1 VKPYRQPDP
10 SAIVIFGAG
19 GDLTNRKLIP
29 ALFNLFLDNWLP
41 ESVAIRGLDRR
52 EMSDEE
58 FRKHLREGVGRYSR
72 RTDFEEKTWEEF
84 AGKLTYQK
92 SDLTEASTYQT
103 LANWLK
109 DTEEQWQTQWSM
121 ACNKIFYLAV
131 PPSMIE
137 IVTENLGQ
145 AGLAEDRTYNR
156 VVVEKPFGHDL
167 QSAHALNRQLKTVFE
182 ESQVYRI
189 DHYLGKETVQNILA
203 FRFANSL
210 FEPVWNR
217 RYVDHVQITVAE
229 EIGIGHRGAYYEH
242 AGALRDMVQNHLMQL
257 LCLIAMEPPVSYEAE
272 EIRNKKV
279 DVLHAIRTISPEH
292 VQNVAVRGQYG
303 RGWIKGEETKAYR
316 EETDVSENSLTETFA
331 AIEFLID
338 NWRWQDVPF
347 YLRTGKRLAT
357 RATEALIQFRPVPHQ
372 SFPSAAIT
380 EPQPNRLIIRVQPD
394 EGISVRFLAK
404 KPGEAMQ
411 LGPVDMRFSYKE
423 AFQTPPP
430 EAYETLLLDV
440 MLADSTQFMRAD
452 QQEKAWEVIAPILD
466 AWQTVEPTDFP
477 NYPAGSW
484 GPEGSELITARSGR
498 TWHLLNTS
506 RPDDGEEKNDAE

>member
-1 VKPYRQPDP
+1 MKAYRQPDP

-19 GDLTNRKLIP
+19 GDLTSRKLVP
-29 ALFNLFLDNWLP
+29 ALFNLFLEDWLP
-41 ESVAIRGLDRR
+41 EKVAIRGLDRR
-52 EMSDEE
+52 EMADEE
-58 FRKHLREGVGRYSR
+58 FRRHLREGVDRHSR
-72 RTDFEEKTWEEF
+72 RTDFPEKAWDEF
-84 AGKLTYQK
+84 ARKLTYQR
-92 SDLTEASTYQT
+92 SDLSEAATYTT
-103 LANWLK
+103 LADWLR
-109 DTEEQWQTQWSM
+109 DTQKQWETQWDTGV
-121 ACNKIFYLAV
+121 NKIFYLAI

-137 IVTENLGQ
+137 TVAEQLGK
-145 AGLAEDRTYNR
+145 ANLAEDRAYSR
-156 VVVEKPFGHDL
+156 LVVEKPFGHDL
-167 QSAHALNRQLKTVFE
+167 SSAHELNRQLKAVFA

-210 FEPVWNR
+210 FEPIWNR

-229 EIGIGHRGAYYEH
+229 ELGVGHRGAYYEG

-279 DVLHAIRTISPEH
+279 DVLHAIRTIVPER
-292 VQNVAVRGQYG
+292 VQEVAVRGQYSQ
-303 RGWIKGEETKAYR
+303 GWIRGECVRAYR
-316 EETDVSENSLTETFA
+316 DEDGVAEKSLTETFA

-357 RATEALIQFRPVPHQ
+357 RATEAVIQFRPVPHQ

-380 EPQPNRLIIRVQPD
+380 EPQPNRLIIRGQPD

-404 KPGEAMQ
+404 KPGETMQ

-440 MLADSTQFMRAD
+440 MLSDSTQFMRAD
-452 QQEKAWEVIAPILD
+452 QQEKAWEVIAPILE
-466 AWQTVEPTDFP
+466 AWQTVEPSDFP

-484 GPEGSELITARSGR
+484 GPEGAELVAARSGR
-498 TWHLLNTS
+498 TWHLPSPFQPHEGCGKGDT
-506 RPDDGEEKNDAE
+506 E

>member
-1 VKPYRQPDP
+1 MKAYRQPDP
-10 SAIVIFGAG
+10 STIVIFGAG
-19 GDLTNRKLIP
+19 GDLTSRKLIP
-29 ALFNLFLDNWLP
+29 ALFNLFLDGWLP
-41 ESVAIRGLDRR
+41 EKVAIRGLDRR
-52 EMSDEE
+52 KMNDEE
-58 FRKHLREGVGRYSR
+58 FRQHLREGVDRHSR
-72 RTDFEEKTWEEF
+72 RTDFKEKAWKEF

-92 SDLTEASTYQT
+92 SDLSQASTYKT
-103 LANWLK
+103 LADWIKN
-109 DTEEQWQTQWSM
+109 TQEQWQTQWDL
-121 ACNKIFYLAV
+121 AFNTIFYLAI
-131 PPSMIE
+131 PPSMIATVAE
-137 IVTENLGQ
+137 HLGQ
-145 AGLAEDRTYNR
+145 AKLAEDRTYSR

-167 QSAHALNRQLKTVFE
+167 NSAHELNRQLKEIFKE
-182 ESQVYRI
+182 PQIYRI

-210 FEPVWNR
+210 FEPIWNR

-229 EIGIGHRGAYYEH
+229 ELGVGHRGAYYDH

-279 DVLHAIRTISPEH
+279 DVLHAIRTIAPEQ
-292 VQNVAVRGQYG
+292 VQEVAVRGQYG
-303 RGWIKGEETKAYR
+303 QGWIQGQCVKAYR
-316 EETDVSENSLTETFA
+316 EEEDVAEDSLTDTFA

-347 YLRTGKRLAT
+347 YLRTGKCLAA

-380 EPQPNRLIIRVQPD
+380 EPQPNRLIIRIQPD
-394 EGISVRFLAK
+394 EGISVRFLTK

-411 LGPVDMRFSYKE
+411 LGPVDMRFSYRE
-423 AFQTPPP
+423 AFQTPVP

-440 MLADSTQFMRAD
+440 MLDDSTQFMRAD
-452 QQEKAWEVIAPILD
+452 QQEKAWEVIAPILE
-466 AWQTVEPTDFP
+466 AWQTVAPSDFP

-484 GPEGSELITARSGR
+484 GPEGAELITARSGR
-498 TWHLLNTS
+498 TWHLPSVSNPETAC
-506 RPDDGEEKNDAE
+506 DGENRQ